1 MNNINIKFYWDNRFA
16 NGDWEYKLERNQTR
30 KFAGSQ
36 IKHLDI
42 SRDFKGTILDFGC
55 GLGDAFPIYKKAFPK
70 AKLMGLDISEVAIK
84 KCNEH
89 FGYLANFI
97 CGTYNDVP
105 RVDII
110 IASNVFE
117 HLSND
122 KDIAK
127 SLLLKCDQLY
137 IIVPYNEV
145 NYSNPKHEHI
155 NFYNEFYYNHLTNQ
169 INYEIFISKG
179 WGATGI
185 DLFYN
190 IYLKNIAR
198 LLLGRKIVKRPKQII
213 FKLCK

>member
-55 GLGDAFPIYKKAFPK
+55 GLGDAFLIYKKAFPK

-89 FGYLANFI
+89 YGHLATFI
-97 CGTYNDVP
+97 SGTNGDVP
-105 RVDII
+105 IVDII

-117 HLSND
+117 HLTDDIS
-122 KDIAK
+122 IAK
-127 SLLLKCDQLY
+127 NLLIKCRQLN
-137 IIVPYNEV
+137 IIVPYKEKIISV
-145 NYSNPKHEHI
+145 SEHI
-155 NFYNEFYYNHLTNQ
+155 NTYDENYFHDLDKYEYKIFVSRGWSQYGVSLIYHL
-169 INYEIFISKG
+169 
-179 WGATGI
+179 
-185 DLFYN
+185 
-190 IYLKNIAR
+190 YLKNILRPLFGNPIA
-198 LLLGRKIVKRPKQII
+198 KRAKQII
-213 FKLCK
+213 FKFKPV